1 MVKLFY
7 QIPGGAV
14 LLFALQIRMGQ
25 RIKDFNNQ
33 SSEININNYYE
44 YVFKSFVQK
53 GELGNFPDELLKL
66 KKITI
71 LVPRSTEVINLSDIE
86 YRNIIR
92 ILTPENIISK
102 YQPIIGTGLYSDSAF
117 AILENTDM
125 LPGSTFSD
133 LYDTEEVREYINSNF
148 SRTIGN
154 NEEDSFLFINAD
166 DSSSYDSNTGKK
178 QEKVSSFL
186 VIAKFSR
193 MSKK

>member
-154 NEEDSFLFINAD
+154 NEEDSFLFIKAD